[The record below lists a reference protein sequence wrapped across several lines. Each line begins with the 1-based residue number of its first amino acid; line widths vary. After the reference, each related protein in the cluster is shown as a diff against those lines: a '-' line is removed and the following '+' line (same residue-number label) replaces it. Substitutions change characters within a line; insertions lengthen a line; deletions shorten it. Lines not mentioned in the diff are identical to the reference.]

1 MKRKIQKLVVFKG
14 LMSLLFFISTCSL
27 AQETNVLWISIDD
40 LNNWVGYLEGHPQ
53 VKTPNMDRL
62 ARRGIAFTNAHCT
75 TPLCKPSR
83 SAILS
88 GKSEEHNGVYTNGD
102 RFMYREYELTPQYF
116 ARNNY
121 VTYGTGKIH
130 HNSINDRIFQYDY
143 KTQQRWSPFE
153 SSNAVEYTEEELPSK
168 GTNNPKHVVENGP
181 GGKTYILPFNGMSSE
196 RSPEDPKG
204 ESFDWASFDLP
215 DEAFGDGRITDWA
228 LEKLESHPS
237 DKPFFMGI
245 GYYRPH
251 IPLYAP
257 KKYFDL
263 YPIETIQLPEVLA
276 NDLDD
281 IPESGR
287 ERAMAAVT
295 AGTHKHVLAHQQWKK
310 AVQAYLACISF
321 IDSQIGE
328 LLDYLDNSPY
338 AENTVIVL
346 FSDHGWHLGEKQAW
360 GKMSPWIHSTNT
372 PLILCPAGSFQGALC
387 HEAVSLLDI
396 YPTLIEMLDLPHKE
410 LDGTSLVPLLKDP
423 SKKTHRV
430 VKTFVGENNYALS
443 SAEWRYISYEN
454 GDEELYHI
462 AEDPLE
468 FENLIDKEEYREI
481 INKLKES
488 F

>member
-1 MKRKIQKLVVFKG
+1 MKRVTGKQFFFKCVLILVFG
-14 LMSLLFFISTCSL
+14 ISTGCL
-27 AQETNVLWISIDD
+27 AQDTNVLWISIDD

-88 GKSEEHNGVYTNGD
+88 GKSEERSGVYTNGD
-102 RFMYREYELTPQYF
+102 NFRYSEYELTPQYF

-130 HNSINDRIFQYDY
+130 HNSINDRIFQHDY
-143 KTQQRWSPFE
+143 KTQQRWSPFG

-168 GTNNPKHVVENGP
+168 STNNPRHVVENGP
-181 GGKTYILPFNGMSSE
+181 GGKTYILPFNRMSSE
-196 RSPEDPKG
+196 RAPEDPKG

-228 LEKLESHPS
+228 IEKLEAHSPA
-237 DKPFFMGI
+237 KPFFMGI

-263 YPIETIQLPEVLA
+263 YPLETIQLPEVIA

-281 IPESGR
+281 IPEAGR
-287 ERAMAAVT
+287 ERALAAVT

-321 IDSQIGE
+321 IDHQIGE

-338 AENTVIVL
+338 AKNTIIIL

-372 PLILCPAGSFQGALC
+372 PFIICPAGDFKGALC

-396 YPTLIEMLDLPHKE
+396 YPTLIDMLDLPYKE
-410 LDGTSLVPLLKDP
+410 MDGISLVPLLKDP
-423 SKKTHRV
+423 SMPTQRV
-430 VKTFVGENNYALS
+430 VKTYIGEGNYALS

-468 FENLIDKEEYREI
+468 FVNLVGKVEYRGV
-481 INKLKES
+481 INALKETL
-488 F
+488 

>member
-1 MKRKIQKLVVFKG
+1 MKHFFKG
-14 LMSLLFFISTCSL
+14 AVILVFFISTGSH

-88 GKSEEHNGVYTNGD
+88 GKSEHHSGVYNNGD
-102 RFMYREYELTPQYF
+102 SFRYREYELTPQYF

-130 HNSINDRIFQYDY
+130 HNSINDRIFQHDY
-143 KTQQRWSPFE
+143 KTMQRWSPFG
-153 SSNAVEYTEEELPSK
+153 SSKAVEYSEEELPSK
-168 GTNNPKHVVENGP
+168 GSNNPRHVVENGP
-181 GGKTYILPFNGMSSE
+181 GGKNYILPFNRMSSE
-196 RSPEDPKG
+196 RSPNDPKG

-228 LEKLESHPS
+228 IEKLKAHP
-237 DKPFFMGI
+237 PERAFFMGI

-257 KKYFDL
+257 QEYFDL
-263 YPIETIQLPEVLA
+263 YPLESIQLPEVLS

-281 IPESGR
+281 IPESGK
-287 ERAMAAVT
+287 ERAREAVT
-295 AGTHKHVLAHQQWKK
+295 AGTHKHVIAHQQWKK

-328 LLDYLDNSPY
+328 LLDYLDHSPY
-338 AENTVIVL
+338 AKNTVIVL

-372 PLILCPAGSFQGALC
+372 PFIICPAGDFKGALC

-396 YPTLIEMLDLPHKE
+396 YPTLIDMLNLPFKE
-410 LDGTSLVPLLKDP
+410 LDGVSLMPLLKEP
-423 SKKTHRV
+423 SIQTHRV
-430 VKTFVGENNYALS
+430 VKTHVGRGNYALS
-443 SAEWRYISYEN
+443 SADWRYISYEN

-468 FENLIDKEEYREI
+468 FVNLIGKQEYRGI
-481 INKLKES
+481 INRLKETL
-488 F
+488 